1 MSRRNHRRT
10 RLARLIVTGG
20 ILASTLPL
28 TGAPGLA
35 GQPAQAAGVV
45 EGEAA
50 YGGFTAQAWSSPVR
64 IEVFEPSLPIPVDAG
79 IAQLEFLM
87 GYSKVK
93 ADSGMSTGR
102 SSLFWPG
109 DPVGEGLKTF
119 AEQLGLPSTPLTE
132 NGYPMQVNSQYPGD
146 TPTQKDNKIPGSIQQ
161 TTSGDRTA
169 IAETGFSPDG
179 AVLGPDDEAG
189 GGAGSG
195 NPLTDLTDQL
205 QGLLTGGLGG
215 LGGAK
220 ATAAPGNPLG
230 MIVDV
235 DGYVSVSKMDATGSN
250 KAAPVQAVSR
260 STLGEVRLLGGLITL
275 GGVETVARASSDGAT
290 GKTGGKAV
298 WGTMA
303 IAGQEFGIGPDG
315 AIVSGKTTPIPG
327 LDDLPANALEQLG
340 ITIEIPKPVRKVE
353 GDLATSESAGL
364 RITIDTKLLSPVLK
378 ALPLSAITDLIP
390 DLPGQAAMLKGLVA
404 GLGSL
409 SPKVVLTVGIA
420 RATVD
425 TVPPIEVPPVTP
437 GTTVPPPTTTTPKPA
452 AGSVGVPPAAGA
464 PAPAGSAPA
473 PSAGTPVDDLVDAAP
488 TSAGLPELFSIPGM
502 LLVAAFA
509 IAAVAGSWFRRL
521 GVAALGAGAP
531 CVHGLESG
539 LPDLRKA

>member
-1 MSRRNHRRT
+1 MSRRTHR
-10 RLARLIVTGG
+10 ARLLVTGG

-28 TGAPGLA
+28 TGAPLA
-35 GQPAQAAGVV
+35 TQPAQAA
-45 EGEAA
+45 EGAGGEPS

-93 ADSGMSTGR
+93 ADSGMSSGR

-119 AEQLGLPSTPLTE
+119 AEQLGLPPSPLTE
-132 NGYPMQVNSQYPGD
+132 NGYPVQVNSQYPGD

-179 AVLGPDDEAG
+179 AVLGPDEAE
-189 GGAGSG
+189 GGAGGS
-195 NPLTDLTDQL
+195 NPLTDLTNQL

-215 LGGAK
+215 AR

-230 MIVDV
+230 LIVDV
-235 DGYVSVSKMDATGSN
+235 DGYVSVSKMDATKG
-250 KAAPVQAVSR
+250 PVTTVSR
-260 STLGEVRLLGGLITL
+260 STLGEVRLLGGLVTL
-275 GGVETVARASSDGAT
+275 GGVETVARATTDGTTGKAT
-290 GKTGGKAV
+290 GKAV
-298 WGTMA
+298 YGTMT
-303 IAGQEFGIGPDG
+303 IAGQKFGIGPDG
-315 AIVSGKTTPIPG
+315 AIVSGTTTPIPG
-327 LDDLPANALEQLG
+327 LQDLPADALEQLG
-340 ITIEIPKPVRKVE
+340 ITITVPQPLRTVE

-364 RITIDTKLLSPVLK
+364 RITIDTKLLSPLLK
-378 ALPLSAITDLIP
+378 ALPLSTITSLIP
-390 DLPGQAAMLKGLVA
+390 DLPGQAATLKGVLT

-409 SPKVVLTVGIA
+409 APKIVLTVGVA

-425 TVPPIEVPPVTP
+425 TVPPIEVAPVTP
-437 GTTVPPPTTTTPKPA
+437 GGTVTPPTTSTPKPA
-452 AGSVGVPPAAGA
+452 AGAVGVPPAAGA
-464 PAPAGSAPA
+464 PTPAGAAPA
-473 PSAGTPVDDLVDAAP
+473 PAAGTPVTDLVDAAP
-488 TSAGLPELFSIPGM
+488 ASSGLPALGSIPGM
-502 LLVAAFA
+502 LLVAAFLAAA
-509 IAAVAGSWFRRL
+509 IAGSWFRRL

-531 CVHGLESG
+531 CAHGLESG

>member
-1 MSRRNHRRT
+1 MT
-10 RLARLIVTGG
+10 RHIRLILTGG

-28 TGAPGLA
+28 TGAPLA
-35 GQPAQAAGVV
+35 SAPAQAA
-45 EGEAA
+45 EGEAS

-119 AEQLGLPSTPLTE
+119 AEQLGLPPTPLTE
-132 NGYPMQVNSQYPGD
+132 NGYPVQVNSQYPGD

-179 AVLGPDDEAG
+179 AVLGPDEAEG
-189 GGAGSG
+189 GGDGGSG
-195 NPLTDLTDQL
+195 NPLTDLTGQL

-215 LGGAK
+215 AR

-230 MIVDV
+230 LIVDV
-235 DGYVSVSKMDATGSN
+235 DGYVSVSRMDATGKN
-250 KAAPVQAVSR
+250 KEAPVTAVSR
-260 STLGEVRLLGGLITL
+260 STLGEIRVLGGLITL
-275 GGVETVARASSDGAT
+275 GGVETVARTSTDGAT
-290 GKTGGKAV
+290 GKATGKAV
-298 WGTMA
+298 YGKMT
-303 IAGQEFGIGPDG
+303 IAGQEFGFGPDG
-315 AIVSGKTTPIPG
+315 AIVSGKTMPIPG
-327 LDDLPANALEQLG
+327 LQDLPADALEQLG
-340 ITIEIPKPVRKVE
+340 ITISVPKPVRTVE

-364 RITIDTKLLSPVLK
+364 RITIDTKLLSPLLK
-378 ALPLSAITDLIP
+378 ALPLSTITGLIP
-390 DLPGQAAMLKGLVA
+390 DMPGQAGQLKGVLS
-404 GLGSL
+404 GLSSL
-409 SPKVVLTVGIA
+409 APKIVLTVGVA

-425 TVPPIEVPPVTP
+425 TVPPIEVAPVTP
-437 GTTVPPPTTTTPKPA
+437 GATVTPPTTGAPKPA

-464 PAPAGSAPA
+464 PAPAGAAPA
-473 PSAGTPVDDLVDAAP
+473 PTAGTPVGDLVDAAP
-488 TSAGLPELFSIPGM
+488 ASSGLPALGSIPGM
-502 LLVAAFA
+502 LLVAAFLLAA
-509 IAAVAGSWFRRL
+509 IAGSWFRRL